1 METYVEFNEDQNESD
16 IEEENDELLREKI
29 YHEE

>member
-1 METYVEFNEDQNESD
+1 METYVEFNEYQNESD